1 MRTKVST
8 WALVG
13 LCLSMA
19 AAIGGGLYE
28 HIVLMPLWSRSP
40 PSSFSIVQPQTG
52 VPLQRFWIPVHIAI
66 TVFALVALPAAW
78 RDRPVRR
85 ALLLGLGS
93 YLVMRAWSGLFFI
106 PEMLA
111 FQQVPL
117 DSAPSPELIARVESW
132 TTVELVARTARRGVV
147 PGVPA
152 GRLPGR
158 GTGYRLSTS

>member
-1 MRTKVST
+1 MMRAKMST
-8 WALVG
+8 WALIS

-19 AAIGGGLYE
+19 AAVGGGLYE

-66 TVFALVALPAAW
+66 TVFALVALLTAW

-85 ALLLGLGS
+85 ALLVGLGS
-93 YLVMRAWSGLFFI
+93 YVVMRAWSGVFFI

-117 DSAPSPELIARVESW
+117 DSPASPELIARVESW
-132 TTVELVARTARRGVV
+132 TRWSWWREPLDVVSFLAFLLAFARSRTR
-147 PGVPA
+147 PD
-152 GRLPGR
+152 
-158 GTGYRLSTS
+158 